1 MSSVS
6 SISVHAMPYCS
17 NNSRNAFTY
26 LSVVNFCVNVSQNFS
41 FTQFTSTSMGVD
53 PHRCSNFGYVV
64 PKNPD
69 RTFLYNRCQPLNVAC

>member
-1 MSSVS
+1 MISVS

-41 FTQFTSTSMGVD
+41 FTQFTSTSMGVG
-53 PHRCSNFGYVV
+53 S
-64 PKNPD
+64 
-69 RTFLYNRCQPLNVAC
+69 A